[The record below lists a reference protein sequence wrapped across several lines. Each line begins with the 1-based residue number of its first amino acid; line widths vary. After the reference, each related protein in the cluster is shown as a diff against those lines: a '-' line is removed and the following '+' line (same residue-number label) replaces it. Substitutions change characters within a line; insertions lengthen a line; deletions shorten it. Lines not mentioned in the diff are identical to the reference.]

1 MKCHHSGGV
10 HDFAIET
17 DGMTRCPEHGVT
29 LLWHGNPITDA
40 ELKTAAAVESRMDEA
55 LALVEAARTDTRS
68 APCRA
73 AADQPHLSDGHTAC
87 RRPGCA
93 CSCHT
98 A

>member
-29 LLWHGNPITDA
+29 LLWHGEPITDA
-40 ELKTAAAVESRMDEA
+40 ELAGTAAAWTRLDEE
-55 LALVEAARTDTRS
+55 LAAAEAARSDTYS
-68 APCRA
+68 AVCRA
-73 AADQPHLSDGHTAC
+73 AAEQSHLADGHTAC

-93 CSCHT
+93 CPCHS
-98 A
+98 